1 VYRWLNLVSN
11 HYIQRSSFPWQRLYG
26 DPSRSAFII
35 LMATTSSV
43 PPTPTPDSD
52 CYLENFCKQIL
63 AKDYFIKS
71 ATITD
76 DVGHIIASAHRSYS
90 VDIMT
95 PEENSRAAA
104 QAAIRAATRNK
115 FRPKLG
121 ELLFSIS
128 RYEHEVRA
136 TVPIKG
142 RQQQEQQ
149 DDHYYNYNNGSDSNS
164 IIKNKF
170 LLLLSFDTGIDADYV
185 ILKKYSR
192 ALILRVYA

>member
-1 VYRWLNLVSN
+1 MTTP
-11 HYIQRSSFPWQRLYG
+11 F
-26 DPSRSAFII
+26 SA
-35 LMATTSSV
+35 
-43 PPTPTPDSD
+43 PTPPTPDSD
-52 CYLENFCKQIL
+52 YYLENFCKQIL

-76 DVGHIIASAHRSYS
+76 NVGHIIASAHRSYS
-90 VDIMT
+90 VDTMT

-128 RYEHEVRA
+128 RYENEVRA

-142 RQQQEQQ
+142 RQHQEQQ
-149 DDHYYNYNNGSDSNS
+149 NDHSYYNNNNNGSDSSDTS
-164 IIKNKF
+164 IPIKNRF

-185 ILKKYSR
+185 ILKKILP
-192 ALILRVYA
+192 LITHNKDYFL

>member
-1 VYRWLNLVSN
+1 
-11 HYIQRSSFPWQRLYG
+11 
-26 DPSRSAFII
+26 
-35 LMATTSSV
+35 MTTISSV
-43 PPTPTPDSD
+43 PPPPTPDSD
-52 CYLENFCKQIL
+52 YYLENFCKQIL

-76 DVGHIIASAHRSYS
+76 NVGHIIASAHRTYS
-90 VDIMT
+90 VDMMT

-115 FRPKLG
+115 FKPKIG

-128 RYEHEVRA
+128 RYENEVRA
-136 TVPIKG
+136 TVTIKG

-149 DDHYYNYNNGSDSNS
+149 NDHYYYNNNNGSDSS
-164 IIKNKF
+164 GKSIIIKNRF

-185 ILKKYSR
+185 ILKKILP
-192 ALILRVYA
+192 LITDNKDYFL

>member
-1 VYRWLNLVSN
+1 MDA
-11 HYIQRSSFPWQRLYG
+11 I
-26 DPSRSAFII
+26 
-35 LMATTSSV
+35 SSV
-43 PPTPTPDSD
+43 PPPTPDGD
-52 CYLENFCKQIL
+52 YYFENFCNQIL
-63 AKDYFIKS
+63 SKDYFIKS

-76 DVGHIIASAHRSYS
+76 NVGHIIASAHRSYS
-90 VDIMT
+90 IDLMT

-115 FRPKLG
+115 FKPKLG

-128 RYEHEVRA
+128 RYETEVRA

-149 DDHYYNYNNGSDSNS
+149 NDHYYFNDNDSSGSSI
-164 IIKNKF
+164 IIKNRF

-185 ILKKYSR
+185 ILKKILP
-192 ALILRVYA
+192 LITYNKDYFL

>member
-1 VYRWLNLVSN
+1 MGA
-11 HYIQRSSFPWQRLYG
+11 I
-26 DPSRSAFII
+26 
-35 LMATTSSV
+35 SSV
-43 PPTPTPDSD
+43 PPPTPDGD
-52 CYLENFCKQIL
+52 YYFENFCNQIL
-63 AKDYFIKS
+63 SKDYFIKS

-76 DVGHIIASAHRSYS
+76 NVGHIIASAHRSYS
-90 VDIMT
+90 IDLMT

-115 FRPKLG
+115 FKPKLG

-128 RYEHEVRA
+128 RYETEVRA

-149 DDHYYNYNNGSDSNS
+149 NDHYYFNDDSSGSSI
-164 IIKNKF
+164 IIKNRF

-185 ILKKYSR
+185 ILKKILP
-192 ALILRVYA
+192 LITYNKDYFL

>member
-1 VYRWLNLVSN
+1 MGA
-11 HYIQRSSFPWQRLYG
+11 I
-26 DPSRSAFII
+26 
-35 LMATTSSV
+35 SSV
-43 PPTPTPDSD
+43 PPPTPDGD
-52 CYLENFCKQIL
+52 YYFENFCNQIL
-63 AKDYFIKS
+63 SKDYFIKS

-76 DVGHIIASAHRSYS
+76 NVGHIIASAHRSYS
-90 VDIMT
+90 IDLMT

-115 FRPKLG
+115 FKPKLG

-128 RYEHEVRA
+128 RYETEVRA

-149 DDHYYNYNNGSDSNS
+149 NDHYYFNDNDSSGSSI
-164 IIKNKF
+164 IIKNRF

-185 ILKKYSR
+185 ILKKILP
-192 ALILRVYA
+192 LITYNKDYFL

>member
-1 VYRWLNLVSN
+1 MGA
-11 HYIQRSSFPWQRLYG
+11 I
-26 DPSRSAFII
+26 
-35 LMATTSSV
+35 SSV
-43 PPTPTPDSD
+43 PPPTPDGD
-52 CYLENFCKQIL
+52 YYFENFCNQIL
-63 AKDYFIKS
+63 SKDYFIKS

-76 DVGHIIASAHRSYS
+76 NVGHIIASAHRSYS
-90 VDIMT
+90 IDLMT

-128 RYEHEVRA
+128 RYETEVRA

-142 RQQQEQQ
+142 RQQQEQRN
-149 DDHYYNYNNGSDSNS
+149 DHSYYNNNNGSDSSDNS
-164 IIKNKF
+164 IPIKNRF

-185 ILKKYSR
+185 ILKKILP
-192 ALILRVYA
+192 LITHNKDYFL

>member
-1 VYRWLNLVSN
+1 
-11 HYIQRSSFPWQRLYG
+11 
-26 DPSRSAFII
+26 
-35 LMATTSSV
+35 MTTTSSIS
-43 PPTPTPDSD
+43 PPSTSDSD
-52 CYLENFCKQIL
+52 YYLENFCKQIL
-63 AKDYFIKS
+63 TKDYFIKS

-76 DVGHIIASAHRSYS
+76 NVGHIIASAHRSYS
-90 VDIMT
+90 VDIMP
-95 PEENSRAAA
+95 PEKNSRAAA
-104 QAAIRAATRNK
+104 QAAIRAATRNR

-149 DDHYYNYNNGSDSNS
+149 DDHYYNYNNGIDSNSNS
-164 IIKNKF
+164 IIIKNRF

-185 ILKKYSR
+185 ILKK
-192 ALILRVYA
+192 ILPLLKANKDYFL

>member
-1 VYRWLNLVSN
+1 MDA
-11 HYIQRSSFPWQRLYG
+11 I
-26 DPSRSAFII
+26 
-35 LMATTSSV
+35 SSV
-43 PPTPTPDSD
+43 PPPTPDGD
-52 CYLENFCKQIL
+52 YYFENFCNQIL
-63 AKDYFIKS
+63 SKDYFIKS

-76 DVGHIIASAHRSYS
+76 NVGHIIASAHRSYS
-90 VDIMT
+90 IDLMT

-115 FRPKLG
+115 FKPKLG

-128 RYEHEVRA
+128 RYETEVRA

-149 DDHYYNYNNGSDSNS
+149 NDHYYFNDNDSSGSSR
-164 IIKNKF
+164 IIKNRF

-185 ILKKYSR
+185 ILKKILP
-192 ALILRVYA
+192 LITYNKDYFL

>member
-1 VYRWLNLVSN
+1 MDA
-11 HYIQRSSFPWQRLYG
+11 I
-26 DPSRSAFII
+26 
-35 LMATTSSV
+35 SSV
-43 PPTPTPDSD
+43 PPPTPDGD
-52 CYLENFCKQIL
+52 YYFENFCNQIL
-63 AKDYFIKS
+63 SKDYFIKS

-76 DVGHIIASAHRSYS
+76 NVGHIIASAHRSYS
-90 VDIMT
+90 IDLMT

-115 FRPKLG
+115 FKPKLG

-128 RYEHEVRA
+128 RYETEVRA

-149 DDHYYNYNNGSDSNS
+149 NDHYYFSDNDSSGSSI
-164 IIKNKF
+164 IIKNRF

-185 ILKKYSR
+185 ILKTILP
-192 ALILRVYA
+192 LITHNKDYFL